1 MENKKPLSV
10 ELEPSYF
17 QLQTYL
23 GATKHMGDLKATNE
37 LIQLC
42 HLTKNELIL
51 DIGCSTGTTP
61 THLAKTHNTT
71 VTALDI
77 NPKMIQW
84 TKELAER
91 QNVADKVQLIVAYA
105 QNLPFKDNLFAAII
119 CESVTVFLKDKQQG
133 LNEYIRV
140 TKPDGYVDSTRE
152 LG

>member
-17 QLQTYL
+17 QLQAYL
-23 GATKHMGDLKATNE
+23 GATKHMGGLKAT
-37 LIQLC
+37 
-42 HLTKNELIL
+42 NELIL
-51 DIGCSTGTTP
+51 DIGCGTGTTP

-91 QNVADKVQLIVAYA
+91 QNVADKV
-105 QNLPFKDNLFAAII
+105 
-119 CESVTVFLKDKQQG
+119 
-133 LNEYIRV
+133 
-140 TKPDGYVDSTRE
+140 
-152 LG
+152 